1 MSTPEER
8 IAGRMKGARK
18 RLGISQEET
27 AHRLGN
33 RAAEETGVSSAQFVR
48 EAAMMRA
55 ILTLRDDDLELQAL
69 AERVQHLARR
79 DD

>member
-1 MSTPEER
+1 MAVPLRPTTIRFASD
-8 IAGRMKGARK
+8 AMD
-18 RLGISQEET
+18 LV
-27 AHRLGN
+27 N

>member
-1 MSTPEER
+1 MDLVN
-8 IAGRMKGARK
+8 K
-18 RLGISQEET
+18 
-27 AHRLGN
+27 
-33 RAAEETGVSSAQFVR
+33 AAEETGVSSAQFVR

-55 ILTLRDDDLELQAL
+55 VLTLRDKDLELQAL